1 MSENVSVKVKI
12 EDDGS
17 FKTVTVNA
25 QEFAEALDKV
35 KKSTKELNNDKI
47 NFAAFASGLEAI
59 SNQFNQFG
67 QVLSDLSGAYASQ
80 IEAETKLAQVMQNTM
95 NATAADVDA
104 IKDLCSAQ
112 QELGIIGDEI
122 QLAGAQELA
131 TYLEKRSS
139 LEALIPVMN
148 DMVAQQYGFNATQE
162 SAAQIATMMGKVM
175 EGQVSALSRYGYS
188 FTDAQAE
195 ILKFGTEEERAATLA
210 EVVSQSVGGVNQA
223 LAKTPYG
230 KFKQLAN
237 ELGDMKEM
245 AGALAAKIQPVYTGI
260 NSVVQTGAGIATVAN
275 GMKTF
280 KGAITTCTGAVGKLS
295 KAVKAFCTSNPLLLT
310 LTAVAA
316 IAVTVA
322 TALRDDGKAS
332 EELKA
337 QTEAYDRAV
346 ADATAKMNEE
356 IAGLRQLMDSHK
368 DTTAAVNRLNE
379 TYGDTFGTF
388 QTAEEW
394 YDRLINKSKEYA
406 LVCGLEARA
415 KTISAQLSEKMAQK
429 YDAEQRAKKIAETQG
444 TERSKKTTITYED
457 DYDMYGFMAGKTIET
472 VQATGYG
479 KAMDEVEAYGA
490 EADKLAADLENLY
503 SSINDIKESLK
514 SNGGAADETAES
526 YNTICAAIQE
536 QEKLLRNYNKTE
548 TDSINTAKAKL
559 AALKEQKAA
568 YEKLLG
574 FEKEKEP
581 EPTAPTGSLSAIN
594 AEIKDKQV
602 EYDLAIDSETR
613 AKVQREL
620 DELESRK
627 RIIEL
632 EVKANLAG
640 FGSTTDYVSS
650 LIDQW
655 SDEDIEL
662 ELKAEMDIDIPDLE
676 PTLQTMQKRFAGLRR
691 TLKGTNETF
700 GATGEL
706 IGGIGD
712 IVKASNNGVDNATS
726 AWLEYGA
733 AVAQSASQMV
743 AAILSLIPAEEA
755 KTQASNKRTTAEV
768 AEASAGFFSAHAEI
782 PFVGIVLALA
792 AVAGMIA
799 TIMSLPKFAAGG
811 IAYGPTMGL
820 FGEYPGAANNPEV
833 VAPLSRLK
841 SLLGDSGNGG
851 GEVEFRI
858 KGRRLVGVLA
868 KEGNVMARR

>member
-17 FKTVTVNA
+17 IKTVTVDA

-35 KKSTKELNNDKI
+35 KKSTKDLKSEKI

-67 QVLSDLSGAYASQ
+67 QVLGDLSATYAAQ
-80 IEAETKLAQVMQNTM
+80 IEAETKLEQVMQNTM
-95 NATAADVDA
+95 NATAADVEV
-104 IKDLCSAQ
+104 IKELCSAQ

-230 KFKQLAN
+230 KFKQLTN
-237 ELGDMKEM
+237 SLGDLKEQF
-245 AGALAAKIQPVYTGI
+245 GAVAAKIQPVYTGI
-260 NSVVQTGAGIATVAN
+260 NSVVQTSAGIATVAS
-275 GMKTF
+275 GTKAF
-280 KGAITTCTGAVGKLS
+280 KDVITTCTGAVGKLS

-310 LTAVAA
+310 LTAVVA
-316 IAVTVA
+316 IAAAVA

-406 LVCGLEARA
+406 LVMGLEARA
-415 KTISAQLSEKMAQK
+415 KVISQQLSEKMMQK
-429 YDAEQRAKKIAETQG
+429 YDAEQKAAAAKEKDGGERRKQVMSYTPNGMITQ
-444 TERSKKTTITYED
+444 TVST
-457 DYDMYGFMAGKTIET
+457 DYGYQMDM
-472 VQATGYG
+472 
-479 KAMDEVEAYGA
+479 VEKFDA
-490 EADKLAADLENLY
+490 EANKLSDDLNNLY

-526 YNTICAAIQE
+526 YNTVCAAIQE
-536 QEKLLRNYNKTE
+536 QEKLLRNYSKSQTNSIEKT
-548 TDSINTAKAKL
+548 KAEI
-559 AALKEQKAA
+559 AALKLKKAE
-568 YEKLLG
+568 YERLLG
-574 FEKEKEP
+574 LETKQPNAVPPKEGK
-581 EPTAPTGSLSAIN
+581 TAPAGSLSAIN
-594 AEIKDKQV
+594 AEIKAKQV

-620 DELESRK
+620 DELESQK

-640 FGSTTDYVSS
+640 FGNTTDYVSS

-655 SDEDIEL
+655 SDEEL
-662 ELKAEMDIDIPDLE
+662 ELELNVDMDIE
-676 PTLQTMQKRFAGLRR
+676 PVTQSIESMKKQVSSLRR
-691 TLKGTNETF
+691 VLKGTGETI

-706 IGGIGD
+706 MGALHN
-712 IVKASNNGVDNATS
+712 VTLASNDGVENATS
-726 AWLEYGA
+726 AWLNYGA
-733 AVAQSASQMV
+733 AVAQSAAQMV
-743 AAILSLIPAEEA
+743 SAILSLIPAEEA
-755 KTQASNKRTTAEV
+755 KTQASNRRTTAEV

-799 TIMSLPKFAAGG
+799 TIMSLPKFAKGG
-811 IAYGPTMGL
+811 IAFGPTIGM

>member
-17 FKTVTVNA
+17 IKTVTVNA

-35 KKSTKELNNDKI
+35 KKSTIDLKNEKI
-47 NFAAFASGLEAI
+47 NFAAFAAGLEAI

-67 QVLSDLSGAYASQ
+67 QVLGDLSATYAAQ
-80 IEAETKLAQVMQNTM
+80 IEAETKLEQVMQNTM
-95 NATAADVDA
+95 NATAADVQV
-104 IKDLCSAQ
+104 IKELCSAQ
-112 QELGIIGDEI
+112 QELGVIGDEV

-148 DMVAQQYGFNATQE
+148 DMVAQQYGYNATQE

-188 FTDAQAE
+188 FTEAQAE

-210 EVVSQSVGGVNQA
+210 EVVGQSVGGVNQA

-230 KFKQLAN
+230 KFKQMAN
-237 ELGDMKEM
+237 SLGDLKEQL
-245 AGALAAKIQPVYTGI
+245 GAAAAKIQPFYTGL
-260 NSVVQTGAGIATVAN
+260 NSAVQTGAGITTVVTGTKA
-275 GMKTF
+275 F
-280 KGAITTCTGAVGKLS
+280 KDVITTCTGAVGKLS

-322 TALRDDGKAS
+322 AALRDDGEAS

-337 QTEAYDRAV
+337 QTEAYNSAV
-346 ADATAKMNEE
+346 AEATAKMNEE
-356 IAGLRQLMDSHK
+356 IAGLRQLMDSNK

-394 YDRLINKSKEYA
+394 YDRLIKKSKDYA
-406 LVCGLEARA
+406 LAMGLEA
-415 KTISAQLSEKMAQK
+415 KTKKMNEQLADLMVKK
-429 YDAEQRAKKIAETQG
+429 YEAEQRAAELAEKNG
-444 TERSKKTTITYED
+444 TARTESRMVYTPGVPGAGGGTAGYQTFKTD
-457 DYDMYGFMAGKTIET
+457 
-472 VQATGYG
+472 
-479 KAMDEVEAYGA
+479 YGA
-490 EADKLAADLENLY
+490 EMDKVEEYDAAANKLAKDIDNLY
-503 SSINDIKESLK
+503 SSLSDLKKSLGNDG
-514 SNGGAADETAES
+514 GGAEPAAES

-536 QEKLLRNYNKTE
+536 AEKELRGYNKTE
-548 TDSINTAKAKL
+548 TDAI
-559 AALKEQKAA
+559 ALKRAEIDKLKAQKAE

-574 FEKEKEP
+574 FEQKQPDKAATP
-581 EPTAPTGSLSAIN
+581 KGSLRYVEEQIS
-594 AEIKDKQV
+594 EKKV
-602 EYDLAIDSETR
+602 EYEMALDPETR
-613 AKVQREL
+613 AKVKAEL
-620 DELESRK
+620 NELESQK

-632 EVKANLAG
+632 EVTARMAG
-640 FGSTTDYVSS
+640 FGDTSSYISS

-712 IVKASNNGVDNATS
+712 IVKASNDGVDNATS

-733 AVAQSASQMV
+733 AVAQSAAQMV

-833 VAPLSRLK
+833 VAPLSKLK
-841 SLLGDSGNGG
+841 SLLNTDSVTGG
-851 GEVEFRI
+851 RVEFEI

>member
-17 FKTVTVNA
+17 IKTVTVNA

-35 KKSTKELNNDKI
+35 KKSTIDLKNEKI
-47 NFAAFASGLEAI
+47 NFAAFAAGLEAI

-67 QVLSDLSGAYASQ
+67 QVLGDLSATYAAQ
-80 IEAETKLAQVMQNTM
+80 IEAETKLEQVMQNTM
-95 NATAADVDA
+95 NATAADVQV
-104 IKDLCSAQ
+104 IKELCSAQ
-112 QELGIIGDEI
+112 QELGVIGDEV

-148 DMVAQQYGFNATQE
+148 DMVAQQYGYNATQE

-188 FTDAQAE
+188 FTEAQAE

-210 EVVSQSVGGVNQA
+210 EVVGQSVGGVNQA

-230 KFKQLAN
+230 KFKQMAN
-237 ELGDMKEM
+237 SLGDLKEQL
-245 AGALAAKIQPVYTGI
+245 GAAAAKIQPFYTGL
-260 NSVVQTGAGIATVAN
+260 NSAVQTGAGITTVVTGTKA
-275 GMKTF
+275 F
-280 KGAITTCTGAVGKLS
+280 KDTITACTGAVGKLS
-295 KAVKAFCTSNPLLLT
+295 KATKAFFVSNPLLLA

-322 TALRDDGKAS
+322 AALRDDGKAS

-337 QTEAYDRAV
+337 QTEAYDNAV
-346 ADATAKMNEE
+346 ANATAKMNEE
-356 IAGLRQLMDSHK
+356 IAGLRQLMDSNK

-394 YDRLINKSKEYA
+394 YDRLIDKSKEYA
-406 LVCGLEARA
+406 LVMGLEARA
-415 KTISAQLSEKMAQK
+415 KVISQQLSEKMMQK
-429 YDAEQRAKKIAETQG
+429 YDAEQKAAQAKEKDGGERRKKVMSYTPNGMITQTVA
-444 TERSKKTTITYED
+444 TE
-457 DYDMYGFMAGKTIET
+457 YG
-472 VQATGYG
+472 Y
-479 KAMDEVEAYGA
+479 AMDMAEKYGA
-490 EADKLAADLENLY
+490 EADKLSNDLNNLY
-503 SSINDIKESLK
+503 STINDVKESLK

-526 YNTICAAIQE
+526 YNTVCEAIQE
-536 QEKLLRNYNKTE
+536 QEKLLRNYSKSQ
-548 TDSINTAKAKL
+548 TDSIEKTKAEI
-559 AALKEQKAA
+559 AELKRKKAE

-574 FEKEKEP
+574 IGSTDKP
-581 EPTAPTGSLSAIN
+581 ATTSATAPKGSLRYV
-594 AEIKDKQV
+594 EEQIKTKKEV
-602 EYDLAIDSETR
+602 YDLAIAPEAR
-613 AKVQREL
+613 AKVKREL
-620 DELESRK
+620 DELETQK

-632 EVKANLAG
+632 QVEANLAG
-640 FGSTTDYVSS
+640 FSSATSYVSS
-650 LIDQW
+650 MIDQW
-655 SDEDIEL
+655 LEEDLELEIKLDEEALGKIEDIPE
-662 ELKAEMDIDIPDLE
+662 
-676 PTLQTMQKRFAGLRR
+676 
-691 TLKGTNETF
+691 TLKTVQKQVRKTGKVAGESFT
-700 GATGEL
+700 AIGEL
-706 IGGIGD
+706 GRNLSEVMKAWTGD
-712 IVKASNNGVDNATS
+712 TENAAA

-733 AVAQSASQMV
+733 SVAQSMSQV
-743 AAILSLIPAEEA
+743 IAAIVAGIAA
-755 KTQASNKRTTAEV
+755 KDADTQSSNKNTTSKV
-768 AEASAGFFSAHAEI
+768 ANAASGFFASFSEI
-782 PFVGIVLALA
+782 PIVGIILALA
-792 AVAGMIA
+792 AVAGMVA
-799 TIMSLPKFAAGG
+799 TMLSLPKFAKGG
-811 IAYGPTMGL
+811 IAFGPTVGM

>member
-17 FKTVTVNA
+17 IKTVTVNA

-35 KKSTKELNNDKI
+35 KKSTIDLKNEKI
-47 NFAAFASGLEAI
+47 NFAAFAAGLEAI

-67 QVLSDLSGAYASQ
+67 QVLGDLSATYAAQ
-80 IEAETKLAQVMQNTM
+80 IEAETKLEQVMQNTM
-95 NATAADVDA
+95 NATAADVQV
-104 IKDLCSAQ
+104 IKELCSAQ
-112 QELGIIGDEI
+112 QELGVIGDEV

-148 DMVAQQYGFNATQE
+148 DMVAQQYGYNATQE

-210 EVVSQSVGGVNQA
+210 EVVGQSVGGVNQA

-230 KFKQLAN
+230 KFKQMAN
-237 ELGDMKEM
+237 SLGDLKEQL
-245 AGALAAKIQPVYTGI
+245 GAAAAKIQPFYTGL
-260 NSVVQTGAGIATVAN
+260 NSAVQTGAGITTVVTGTKA
-275 GMKTF
+275 F
-280 KGAITTCTGAVGKLS
+280 KDTITACTGAVGKLS
-295 KAVKAFCTSNPLLLT
+295 KATKAFFVSNPLLLA

-322 TALRDDGKAS
+322 AALRDDGKAS

-337 QTEAYDRAV
+337 QTEAYDNAV

-394 YDRLINKSKEYA
+394 YDRLIDKSKEYA
-406 LVCGLEARA
+406 LVMGLEARA
-415 KTISAQLSEKMAQK
+415 KVISQQLSEKMMQK
-429 YDAEQRAKKIAETQG
+429 YDAEQKAAQAKEKDGGERRKKVMSYTPNGMITQTVA
-444 TERSKKTTITYED
+444 TE
-457 DYDMYGFMAGKTIET
+457 YG
-472 VQATGYG
+472 Y
-479 KAMDEVEAYGA
+479 AMDMAEKYGA
-490 EADKLAADLENLY
+490 EADKLSNDLNNLY
-503 SSINDIKESLK
+503 STINDVKESLK
-514 SNGGAADETAES
+514 GNGGAADETAES
-526 YNTICAAIQE
+526 YNTVCEAIQE
-536 QEKLLRNYNKTE
+536 QEKLLRNYSKSQ
-548 TDSINTAKAKL
+548 TDSIEKTKAEI
-559 AALKEQKAA
+559 AELKRKKAE

-574 FEKEKEP
+574 IGSTDKP
-581 EPTAPTGSLSAIN
+581 ATTSATAPKGSLRYV
-594 AEIKDKQV
+594 EEQIKTKKEV
-602 EYDLAIDSETR
+602 YDLAIDPEAR
-613 AKVQREL
+613 AKVKREL
-620 DELESRK
+620 DELETQK

-632 EVKANLAG
+632 QVEANLAG
-640 FGSTTDYVSS
+640 FSSATSYVSS
-650 LIDQW
+650 MIDQW
-655 SDEDIEL
+655 LEEDLELEIKLDEEALGEIEDIPE
-662 ELKAEMDIDIPDLE
+662 
-676 PTLQTMQKRFAGLRR
+676 
-691 TLKGTNETF
+691 TLKTVQKQVRKTGKVAGESFT
-700 GATGEL
+700 AIGEL
-706 IGGIGD
+706 GGNLSEVMKAWTGD
-712 IVKASNNGVDNATS
+712 TENAAA

-733 AVAQSASQMV
+733 SVAQSMSQV
-743 AAILSLIPAEEA
+743 IAAIVAGIAA
-755 KTQASNKRTTAEV
+755 KDADTQSSNKNTTSKV
-768 AEASAGFFSAHAEI
+768 ANAASGFFASFSEI
-782 PFVGIVLALA
+782 PIVGIILALA
-792 AVAGMIA
+792 AVAGMVA
-799 TIMSLPKFAAGG
+799 TMLSLPKFAKGG
-811 IAYGPTMGL
+811 IAFGPTVGM